1 MYNINMNIDFV
12 NCCDESFNKFEKLFS
27 YFYKKTLKQLK
38 ITRKTFLEV
47 DIIDNNQIQKINAEY
62 RNIDRITDVI
72 SFAFD
77 DKIQGEPQ
85 IINSKIDFLGC
96 IYISSERAKEQADEL
111 NNTFEKE
118 MCFLFVHGLLH
129 LLGYN
134 HIDSEEAE
142 IMYEI
147 QRIIFKGEEL

>member
-1 MYNINMNIDFV
+1 MYNIIMNIDFE

-38 ITRKTFLEV
+38 IKRKTFLEV
-47 DIIDNNQIQKINAEY
+47 DIIDNDQIQKINAEY
-62 RNIDRITDVI
+62 RNMDRITDVI

-77 DKIQGEPQ
+77 DKVPGEPQ
-85 IINSKIDFLGC
+85 IINNKVDFLGC
-96 IYISSERAKEQADEL
+96 VYISHERAKEQADEL

-134 HIDSEEAE
+134 HIDDDEAE

-147 QRIIFKGEEL
+147 QRNIFKGEEL